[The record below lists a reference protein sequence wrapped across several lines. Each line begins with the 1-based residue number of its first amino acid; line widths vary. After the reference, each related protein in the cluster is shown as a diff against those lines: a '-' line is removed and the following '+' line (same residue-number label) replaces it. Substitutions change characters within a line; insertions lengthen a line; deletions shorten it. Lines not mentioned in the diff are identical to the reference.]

1 MKNNGS
7 DEVIFF
13 SNVQASSCNNKVEGR
28 EWTRNEEVVGG
39 GESRG
44 DGVMWQWY
52 KKGMSIS
59 ANMRLL
65 LLELSRSM
73 LYVPTKWNENIN
85 SIMIFDEISMKI
97 LKYRKIVEK
106 EKMPMVKMKIKATW
120 QVITVN
126 KE

>member
-39 GESRG
+39 GESIG

-52 KKGMSIS
+52 RKGMSIS

-97 LKYRKIVEK
+97 IKYRKLVEK
-106 EKMPMVKMKIKATW
+106 DEMQMGKMKRKATW
-120 QVITVN
+120 QVITVK